1 MTSQIVVCPYRF
13 TSQAA
18 RVTDFYKLSGLEE
31 VRRSGSGYTVLRGAA
46 GYLAIHPTASARVGK
61 ATETHLSFMVP
72 SVEKYLAQLP
82 ENVVNL
88 VWWDEAWGQ
97 AAGIVDPA
105 GGGIWINEWEHD
117 LYGYEDR
124 LAEGAAPAQEYSDN
138 GEGAEA
144 VNKETAGSHSAGEA
158 GLPKAGGR
166 SGEPVAVEVV
176 MVRYSYDFDAD
187 RNFFAKL
194 AFQSAAGACPEWE
207 QMSAS
212 KQSGWIGLHYPN
224 AGQQT
229 VRKED
234 NNPVGDFVPLVS
246 LSLQTTEDLQQLAHR
261 LSEHGYPAQVVTD
274 AAATKVH
281 VTDPD
286 GAALEIHPVL

>member
-1 MTSQIVVCPYRF
+1 MTPQISVCPYRF

-18 RVTDFYKLSGLEE
+18 RVADFYKLIGLVE
-31 VRRSGSGYTVLRGAA
+31 VRRSGSGYTVLRGAG

-72 SVEKYLAQLP
+72 SVEKYLGQLP
-82 ENVVNL
+82 DNEMNV

-105 GGGIWINEWEHD
+105 GGGIWINEWVHD

-124 LAEGAAPAQEYSDN
+124 LAVGAQPGVEYREN
-138 GEGAEA
+138 GADLDA
-144 VNKETAGSHSAGEA
+144 ASKETANLNPAGETA
-158 GLPKAGGR
+158 KPELGGA
-166 SGEPVAVEVV
+166 SGEPLGVEVV
-176 MVRYSYDFDAD
+176 MVRCSYDFDAD
-187 RNFFAKL
+187 RAFFAKL
-194 AFQSAAGACPEWE
+194 GFQSAAGACPEWE

-212 KQSGWIGLHYPN
+212 DTSGWIGLHYPN
-224 AGQQT
+224 AGQET
-229 VRKED
+229 VRKDD

-246 LSLQTTEDLQQLAHR
+246 LSLQTTEDLQQLADR
-261 LSEHGYPAQVVTD
+261 LSEHGYPARVVTD

-286 GAALEIHPVL
+286 GTALEIHPVL